1 VVLEVV
7 MADEKKMSG
16 AVIDKVAAALEERA
30 AKTDRR
36 VFDIDLPSELERRSG
51 MDRREQNRQG
61 E

>member
-1 VVLEVV
+1 

-30 AKTDRR
+30 AKNDRR